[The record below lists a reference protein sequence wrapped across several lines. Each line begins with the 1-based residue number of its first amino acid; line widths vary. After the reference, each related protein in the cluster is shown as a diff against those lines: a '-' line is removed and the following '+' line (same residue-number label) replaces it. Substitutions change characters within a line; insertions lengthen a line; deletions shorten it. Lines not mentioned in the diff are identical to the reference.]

1 MCCQT
6 ADPTRTNI
14 QSFTLAI
21 LSDSFHIATNIRTIH
36 RSVDVLF
43 VAPQRSR
50 DRKLF
55 CMYFFAI
62 ILIGAVKWRANTGFT
77 INILAYLINSTVFL
91 TCISIK
97 IGSCLVAMIKKMSR
111 GDEIKNTLKSELK
124 FVHIIKKIG
133 CCTLIIIKCFCI

>member
-14 QSFTLAI
+14 PSYTLAI
-21 LSDSFHIATNIRTIH
+21 LSDSFHIATNISTEH

-55 CMYFFAI
+55 CMYFFRDYFNRC
-62 ILIGAVKWRANTGFT
+62 GYVKSKYWFCYKYFG
-77 INILAYLINSTVFL
+77 LLDKLNSVFDL
-91 TCISIK
+91 HQHKNWQLFGGDDKKRCQE
-97 IGSCLVAMIKKMSR
+97 AMKF
-111 GDEIKNTLKSELK
+111 KNTLKREL
-124 FVHIIKKIG
+124 
-133 CCTLIIIKCFCI
+133 